1 LTIFDYFNFRGLL
14 MFMRNTLPQ
23 LILLFAMYWLGL
35 SYWVSGGLLVG
46 VPGKQAGSLVH
57 YALYELGE
65 VL

>member
-1 LTIFDYFNFRGLL
+1 